1 MSLMLLIISAVRSN
15 HRASISIAKPQHHPR
30 NSMLQKNVYV
40 ITVSPPSDLFYLTS
54 FICSSLMNSQSS
66 KGDRPNATNPHLLFK
81 VLYLYSL
88 AEALDGDLVLFFEMT
103 GTFGIDKMSLSYSPH
118 THTHT
123 HTHTHRL
130 LPPQPPPPVRLH
142 LHVCV
147 SLWSLSVRCL
157 PCVQTHTEGAGTKQ
171 G

>member
-1 MSLMLLIISAVRSN
+1 
-15 HRASISIAKPQHHPR
+15 
-30 NSMLQKNVYV
+30 
-40 ITVSPPSDLFYLTS
+40 TS

-103 GTFGIDKMSLSYSPH
+103 GTFGIDKMSLSYSLHTHTHTHTNTHAHTHTHTHTHIH

-123 HTHTHRL
+123 HTHTHSPERG
-130 LPPQPPPPVRLH
+130 
-142 LHVCV
+142 
-147 SLWSLSVRCL
+147 STIWAD
-157 PCVQTHTEGAGTKQ
+157 VQTVC
-171 G
+171 